1 MLYPESLPSPSSS
14 KSESE
19 ESEEE
24 QTRSR
29 ACPTSRRDWS
39 AVTEIH
45 DADADFAITV
55 SHG

>member
-1 MLYPESLPSPSSS
+1 VLYPESLPSPSSS